1 MYAAS
6 NRATVNGKA
15 NVLTYP
21 PTEAQVQQAQQLQQ
35 HRIQSFLGD
44 NDGPNT
50 MLSQATTSADESI
63 ARRQA
68 EAARKIDDIIAG
80 LNG

>member
-6 NRATVNGKA
+6 NRATVNGNA
-15 NVLTYP
+15 PTP

-50 MLSQATTSADESI
+50 MLSRASTSAGESM
-63 ARRQA
+63 AKRRA
-68 EAARKIDDIIAG
+68 EAARKIDDIMSN